1 MLSHSTLPG
10 RQVGS
15 ALYFWG
21 DTTMKQQMFLLPWD
35 VYLFSN
41 KHQGM
46 YFKVYFSGVCVAEHN
61 RPFPGYLVP
70 LFQNESV
77 QKLSCENEFDL
88 RENEPQVGTLF
99 YYCFRTTWKWPTS
112 FPGPLFL
119 PPPGAP
125 RGGRKRD
132 PGTEVGKWPK
142 LLRLA
147 TYHTL
152 LTCPLCILV

>member
-1 MLSHSTLPG
+1 M
-10 RQVGS
+10 
-15 ALYFWG
+15 
-21 DTTMKQQMFLLPWD
+21 
-35 VYLFSN
+35 
-41 KHQGM
+41 KHQGFFFISWICSTLCLL
-46 YFKVYFSGVCVAEHN
+46 YLGSHLLENIARKDNSLEAKKIVRVLTTRCRKSVV
-61 RPFPGYLVP
+61 RRLFPGYLVP

-112 FPGPLFL
+112 FPGPLFF